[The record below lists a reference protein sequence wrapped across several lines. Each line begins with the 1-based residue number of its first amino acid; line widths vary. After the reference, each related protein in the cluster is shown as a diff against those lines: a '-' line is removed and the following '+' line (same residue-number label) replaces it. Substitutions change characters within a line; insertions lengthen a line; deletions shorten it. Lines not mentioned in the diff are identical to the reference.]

1 MTEKKI
7 KPVFMEG
14 PIAPSFLANSIE
26 KHATKTNIGA
36 HELFLGQVREDEHN
50 GATVKAIEYTTY
62 EEMAN
67 NEFHRIREEAFEK
80 FELTCM
86 HIWHSL
92 GTVKVGEIGFVVFA
106 SSPHRQA
113 VFDATTWIVE
123 EVKSKVPIFGKEL
136 LSDGTE
142 LTKENA

>member
-1 MTEKKI
+1 MSEKKI
-7 KPVFMEG
+7 KPVFMDG
-14 PIAPSFLANSIE
+14 PITPSFLANSIE
-26 KHATKTNIGA
+26 KHATKTSIGA
-36 HELFLGQVREDEHN
+36 HDLFLGQVREDEHN
-50 GATVKAIEYTTY
+50 GATVTAIEYTAY

-106 SSPHRQA
+106 SSPHRKA
-113 VFDATTWIVE
+113 VFDAVEWIVE
-123 EVKSKVPIFGKEL
+123 EVKGKVPIFGKEL
-136 LSDGTE
+136 LSDGRE
-142 LTKENA
+142 LVKENA

>member
-1 MTEKKI
+1 
-7 KPVFMEG
+7 MEG

-26 KHATKTNIGA
+26 KHATKTSIGA
-36 HELFLGQVREDEHN
+36 HELFLGQVREDEHD
-50 GATVKAIEYTTY
+50 GATVTAIEYTAY

-67 NEFHRIREEAFEK
+67 KEFHRIREEAFEK
-80 FELTCM
+80 FQITCM

-106 SSPHRQA
+106 SSPHRKA

-136 LSDGTE
+136 LSDGRE
-142 LTKENA
+142 LVKENA

>member
-1 MTEKKI
+1 MEKKKP
-7 KPVFMEG
+7 KPVFMDG

-26 KHATKTNIGA
+26 KHATKTSIGA

-50 GATVKAIEYTTY
+50 GATVTAIEYTAY

-106 SSPHRQA
+106 SSPHRKA
-113 VFDATTWIVE
+113 VFDAVEWIVE
-123 EVKSKVPIFGKEL
+123 EVKGKVPIFGKEL
-136 LSDGTE
+136 LSDGRE
-142 LTKENA
+142 LVKENA

>member
-1 MTEKKI
+1 
-7 KPVFMEG
+7 
-14 PIAPSFLANSIE
+14 
-26 KHATKTNIGA
+26 
-36 HELFLGQVREDEHN
+36 
-50 GATVKAIEYTTY
+50 
-62 EEMAN
+62 MAN

-80 FELTCM
+80 FQITCM

-106 SSPHRQA
+106 SSPHRKA

-136 LSDGTE
+136 LSDGRE
-142 LTKENA
+142 LVKENA